1 LSKTAPFHPLFI
13 KKKDP
18 KRCRFER
25 HRTSSSSPGRA
36 GKQGRELLFPCFH
49 RLLST
54 AISLSKRRRPT
65 LPKAFH
71 VLEKREKM
79 CSSGS
84 FWGDNTVAAPAFLS
98 PILPINTEGESTTR
112 RDEGSRE
119 GRGKRTERKEKKK
132 KKRENGLKT
141 KTIKK
146 KNREREK
153 RLQPPRTTSAAACRL
168 QQYSQWL
175 QPPQV
180 SPSLFLFF
188 SFASSHLLALLLS
201 TVHVVCE

>member
-1 LSKTAPFHPLFI
+1 
-13 KKKDP
+13 
-18 KRCRFER
+18 
-25 HRTSSSSPGRA
+25 
-36 GKQGRELLFPCFH
+36 
-49 RLLST
+49 
-54 AISLSKRRRPT
+54 
-65 LPKAFH
+65 
-71 VLEKREKM
+71 
-79 CSSGS
+79 
-84 FWGDNTVAAPAFLS
+84 VAAPASLS
-98 PILPINTEGESTTR
+98 PILPINIEGESTTR

-119 GRGKRTERKEKKK
+119 GRGERTERKEKKK

-141 KTIKK
+141 KRTKK

-188 SFASSHLLALLLS
+188 LLLRLISLLS
-201 TVHVVCE
+201 TVHVVSEQWRALFMAGPIMAQPNIWAQPSPKKNN

>member
-1 LSKTAPFHPLFI
+1 MTPYIFFFPWT
-13 KKKDP
+13 
-18 KRCRFER
+18 CR
-25 HRTSSSSPGRA
+25 
-36 GKQGRELLFPCFH
+36 KQGRELLFPFFH

-146 KNREREK
+146 KKQREREEVASTANHQ
-153 RLQPPRTTSAAACRL
+153 RCRL
-168 QQYSQWL
+168 SPPTV
-175 QPPQV
+175 QPMVAATTGQPF
-180 SPSLFLFF
+180 PLPFF
-188 SFASSHLLALLLS
+188 FLLLRLTS
-201 TVHVVCE
+201 LLSCSPLFT

>member
-1 LSKTAPFHPLFI
+1 MPFWMTPYIFFF
-13 KKKDP
+13 P
-18 KRCRFER
+18 WTCR
-25 HRTSSSSPGRA
+25 
-36 GKQGRELLFPCFH
+36 KQGRELLFPFFH

-98 PILPINTEGESTTR
+98 PILPINTKGESTTR